1 MKKINIILIILISSF
16 NFAMGQTNDSITMK
30 KVVGGYHFFLGEERL
45 TVNQLVKAMKTNNE
59 AYSLVKSAQSNN
71 TIASVIG
78 GVGGFMVGWTLGTAL
93 GGGEPN
99 WAVAGVGAGL
109 IVVSI
114 PISHSFNK
122 KVKKA
127 VETYNRGF
135 QTSSFWDDNKLN
147 LSLKG
152 NGIGLRL
159 SF

>member
-1 MKKINIILIILISSF
+1 MKKINIILIVIISSF
-16 NFAMGQTNDSITMK
+16 NLAMGQTNDSITMK
-30 KVVGGYHFFLGEERL
+30 KVVGGYQFFQGEERL
-45 TVNQLVKAMKTNNE
+45 TVNQLVKTMKTNSE

-71 TIASVIG
+71 TVASVIG
-78 GVGGFMVGWTLGTAL
+78 GIGGFMVGWNLGTAL

-99 WAVAGVGAGL
+99 WGVAGIGAGL

-114 PISHSFNK
+114 PISLSFNK

-147 LSLKG
+147 LSLKS
-152 NGIGLRL
+152 NGIGLCL

>member
-30 KVVGGYHFFLGEERL
+30 KVVGGYHFFQGEERL

>member
-1 MKKINIILIILISSF
+1 MKKINIILIVIISSF
-16 NFAMGQTNDSITMK
+16 NLAMGQTNDSITMK
-30 KVVGGYHFFLGEERL
+30 KVVGGYQFFQGEERL
-45 TVNQLVKAMKTNNE
+45 TVNKLVKAMKTNNE

-78 GVGGFMVGWTLGTAL
+78 GVGGFMLGWNLGTAL

-147 LSLKG
+147 LSLKS
-152 NGIGLRL
+152 NGIGLCL